1 LRAGKHVPFHKALDI
16 FAIQRCGRPHDKVLG
31 YLGLP
36 NSRMQIDYSVSTL
49 GLFTAILTDYLLSVG
64 LITEDLTPI
73 RRRTE
78 VMRTGWAL
86 GNANNLIAPLSASS
100 LNLYDPV
107 VNSMFYEVS
116 KFFAPGFEENLL
128 ATTLSNW
135 WYSCSSDAQDQK
147 FDGFINDNDTFE
159 LGYI

>member
-1 LRAGKHVPFHKALDI
+1 MILLL
-16 FAIQRCGRPHDKVLG
+16 IQRIGLSWAHQQPYADRLLCFHLRP
-31 YLGLP
+31 
-36 NSRMQIDYSVSTL
+36 VSIL
-49 GLFTAILTDYLLSVG
+49 DLFTAILTDYLLSVG

-100 LNLYDPV
+100 LDLYDPV
-107 VNSMFYEVS
+107 VNSMFYEVL

-147 FDGFINDNDTFE
+147 FEGFINDNDTFE